1 MHKPRK
7 IPVQE
12 TLLFISILTAVGGY
26 LNAYSFYT
34 HGSFTSLHTG
44 NMAKMGISVFQGQW
58 SEALM
63 VLIPI
68 SGNIVGAFLAE
79 LLRRSCTTRHPL
91 IWQKVSISSEIIALF
106 IIGFLPVS
114 LPNILINW
122 FLSVNAGFQLS
133 NFRSCEGTVHN
144 TTICTGNLRT
154 VGQYL
159 CTAVIT
165 REKSAVTKLFRY
177 AAAVF
182 SFPIGAGLGGIATL
196 KLGGY
201 ASWICC
207 IGLAIILYLIQHS
220 TDSQT

>member
-1 MHKPRK
+1 
-7 IPVQE
+7 
-12 TLLFISILTAVGGY
+12 
-26 LNAYSFYT
+26 
-34 HGSFTSLHTG
+34 
-44 NMAKMGISVFQGQW
+44 
-58 SEALM
+58 M

-144 TTICTGNLRT
+144 YLYRKPTNSRAVPLYSSYNARKKCSHQIIPLCSCSVFIPHRCWVGRDRYIKVRGICIVDLLYWPCYYTVLNTTFH
-154 VGQYL
+154 GQPN
-159 CTAVIT
+159 V
-165 REKSAVTKLFRY
+165 KLINANTYR
-177 AAAVF
+177 
-182 SFPIGAGLGGIATL
+182 
-196 KLGGY
+196 
-201 ASWICC
+201 
-207 IGLAIILYLIQHS
+207 AIIVAYR
-220 TDSQT
+220 

>member
-1 MHKPRK
+1 
-7 IPVQE
+7 
-12 TLLFISILTAVGGY
+12 
-26 LNAYSFYT
+26 
-34 HGSFTSLHTG
+34 
-44 NMAKMGISVFQGQW
+44 
-58 SEALM
+58 M

-165 REKSAVTKLFRY
+165 REKSAVTKLF
-177 AAAVF
+177 
-182 SFPIGAGLGGIATL
+182 GDN
-196 KLGGY
+196 
-201 ASWICC
+201 W
-207 IGLAIILYLIQHS
+207 Q
-220 TDSQT
+220 

>member
-1 MHKPRK
+1 MH
-7 IPVQE
+7 
-12 TLLFISILTAVGGY
+12 LFRPVGGY

-165 REKSAVTKLFRY
+165 REKSAVTKLF
-177 AAAVF
+177 
-182 SFPIGAGLGGIATL
+182 GDN
-196 KLGGY
+196 
-201 ASWICC
+201 W
-207 IGLAIILYLIQHS
+207 Q
-220 TDSQT
+220 

>member
-1 MHKPRK
+1 M
-7 IPVQE
+7 
-12 TLLFISILTAVGGY
+12 
-26 LNAYSFYT
+26 NAYSFYT

-79 LLRRSCTTRHPL
+79 LLRRSCTTRYPL

-165 REKSAVTKLFRY
+165 REKNAVTKLFRY